1 MYSKRKTKTRRKTR
15 YRKQRRKRQTKKNG
29 KKRRG
34 GGWMQ
39 GAFDAVRYTPEQRA
53 AKEMANEIIKNSEGT
68 PEGIMANEIITL
80 LNKGKFDVNKEA
92 RRLSNDNH
100 TEQQLRPMLE
110 NYLEQIGNFKRQT
123 SIEKAIPSTINR
135 CV

>member
-1 MYSKRKTKTRRKTR
+1 
-15 YRKQRRKRQTKKNG
+15 
-29 KKRRG
+29 
-34 GGWMQ
+34 
-39 GAFDAVRYTPEQRA
+39 
-53 AKEMANEIIKNSEGT
+53 MANEIIKNSEGT

-100 TEQQLRPMLE
+100 TEQLRPMLE

-123 SIEKAIPSTINR
+123 SIEKSNSKYN
-135 CV
+135 